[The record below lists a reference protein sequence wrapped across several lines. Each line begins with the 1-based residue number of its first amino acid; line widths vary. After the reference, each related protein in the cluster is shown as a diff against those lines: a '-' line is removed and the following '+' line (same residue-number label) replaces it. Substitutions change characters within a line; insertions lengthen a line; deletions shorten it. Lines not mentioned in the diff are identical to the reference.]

1 MYIFFLSDSLKE
13 AVSAY
18 MDRKEVE
25 VPPCVE
31 ENFPE
36 NVQLSQIIETWKYT
50 ITAKQELMNE

>member
-1 MYIFFLSDSLKE
+1 
-13 AVSAY
+13 

-25 VPPCVE
+25 VPTYVE
-31 ENFPE
+31 ENFSE